1 MIEENEKRFKQD
13 EMLEK
18 GKKLKGRE
26 RERSRHDQKKMK
38 RHIIKIQNSSSKK
51 KSVDSLAPPSGSKT
65 NGPQFTAADAQ
76 SKMVKSSKRIILKS
90 PNFSIKEAVGS
101 GV

>member
-38 RHIIKIQNSSSKK
+38 RHSNRYN
-51 KSVDSLAPPSGSKT
+51 PGH
-65 NGPQFTAADAQ
+65 QF
-76 SKMVKSSKRIILKS
+76 KRR
-90 PNFSIKEAVGS
+90 PNHP
-101 GV
+101 